1 MRPAGGASIH
11 TVGGHPGSQGLH
23 RGEGGSSPLPR
34 KAGQEPC
41 VWCQAEFPPTLL
53 ESGQAERL
61 TAFWGPC
68 GLCVFIF
75 IKVRSS

>member
-1 MRPAGGASIH
+1 MLPAGVRAL
-11 TVGGHPGSQGLH
+11 TLWVATPGSQGLH

-41 VWCQAEFPPTLL
+41 VWCQAEFPPALL
-53 ESGQAERL
+53 ESVQAERL

-75 IKVRSS
+75 SKVRSS